1 MKLFD
6 FFMTLVF
13 GFALFISIFLF
24 GAGIGYKTG
33 QIDAINGQVHY
44 HLEKQSN
51 DKMEWVSNK

>member
-1 MKLFD
+1 MEPFE
-6 FFMTLVF
+6 FFMTLVL
-13 GFALFISIFLF
+13 GFTLIVSIFLF

-51 DKMEWVSNK
+51 GEMEWVSNK